1 MNIIKK
7 ILIISII
14 TFSSCEKANKKYPIS
29 QKVLGD
35 TLTMHYYQIEDSIQ
49 NRVLNGYWGYSKQSK
64 TIYFQKVN
72 DPDNLYSIFSFNDHN
87 LNKKVT
93 YCGPL
98 YSKTYC
104 YESEAKRIDD
114 SDVYLVTFLVE
125 PIEGVNTTWKKH
137 LKFATYGK
145 FIYSLDKGPIWFN
158 YNPKI
163 DYTILP
169 WSDEWV
175 RKNEM

>member
-1 MNIIKK
+1 MNYFK
-7 ILIISII
+7 
-14 TFSSCEKANKKYPIS
+14 
-29 QKVLGD
+29 
-35 TLTMHYYQIEDSIQ
+35 IEDSIQ
-49 NRVLNGYWGYSKQSK
+49 NRVLNGYWGYSKLSK
-64 TIYFQKVN
+64 TVYFQKIN
-72 DPDNLYSIFSFNDHN
+72 DPDNLYSIFSFNDHK
-87 LNKKVT
+87 LNKKVA

-104 YESEAKRIDD
+104 YDSEAKCIDN
-114 SDVYLVTFLVE
+114 SNVYLVTFLVE
-125 PIEGVNTTWKKH
+125 PIEGVNTTWEKH

-145 FIYSLDKGPIWFN
+145 LIYSLVKGPIWFN

-175 RKNEM
+175 RKKEM